1 MAIALAKAGA
11 DIILVQRNTSN
22 TTTRD
27 DIVKAGGKA
36 DIVVCDLADAAAV
49 GKLIPHVTKE
59 LGRTLDI
66 VVNCGGIQRRHPVEV
81 FPDEDWQEVLQVNL
95 NTVFTITRDAGRHML
110 ESRGGVAG
118 EPAPEGGVAGNPRG
132 LGKIINVS
140 SLVAFQGGLNVVAYA
155 AAKHGVQG
163 IVKSFSN
170 GWASKGVNVNAIAPG
185 YIATE
190 MNVALIADENRA
202 RQILERIPSGRWGS
216 PEDFEGAVVFL
227 ASKASD
233 YVTGECLVVDGGWMA
248 SESLLLNR
256 HAPSNCTATQD
267 KAELASMVEVVDS

>member
-1 MAIALAKAGA
+1 MSYLDDLFGLKGRTALITGASRGIGSRMAIALAKAGA

-248 SESLLLNR
+248 R
-256 HAPSNCTATQD
+256 
-267 KAELASMVEVVDS
+267 

>member
-1 MAIALAKAGA
+1 MSSYIDELFGLKGKTALITGATRGIGARMALALSKAGA
-11 DIILVQRNTSN
+11 DIILVQRNDTN
-22 TTTRD
+22 TTTKD
-27 DIVKAGGKA
+27 TIVSAGGKA
-36 DIVVCDLADAAAV
+36 DIVVCDLSSSEDVA
-49 GKLIPHVTKE
+49 KLIPHVTKD

-66 VVNCGGIQRRHPVEV
+66 VVNCGGIQRRHPVEN
-81 FPDEDWQEVLQVNL
+81 FPENDWNEVLQVNL

-118 EPAPEGGVAGNPRG
+118 EPVPEGGAFGNPRG

-140 SLVAFQGGLNVVAYA
+140 SLVAYQGGLNVVAYA

-185 YIATE
+185 YIATD
-190 MNVALIADENRA
+190 MNEALIADPVRS
-202 RQILERIPSGRWGS
+202 RQILERIPAGRWGT
-216 PEDFEGAVVFL
+216 PTDFEGAIVYL

-233 YVTGECLVVDGGWMA
+233 YVSGECLVVDGGWMG
-248 SESLLLNR
+248 R
-256 HAPSNCTATQD
+256 
-267 KAELASMVEVVDS
+267 